1 MRWCDSEAVH
11 VGDTARE
18 IRGKF
23 EGFNVATRFGAFVLD
38 SDLRQLTR
46 EGAEIHLTP
55 KAFDLLMVLVAE
67 AGRVVRKPELHQRL
81 WPRTFVSDA
90 TLVSLV
96 KELRRALDDRDSG
109 APVIRTAHGVGYA
122 FIAPIERH
130 APQRAEVSCWII
142 AGGRR
147 IPLHIGDNL
156 IGRDPASA
164 VCLDEAGVSPRHARI
179 VVGER
184 GALLEDLGSKNG
196 TSVGKIPVTGQVPLQ
211 DGDQLH
217 VGPNVII
224 YHASATRRDGEHLA
238 TERRS
243 IAVLPFSDMSPQKDQ
258 EYFCEGIAEE
268 LIHTLAAIDGL
279 QVPARSS
286 SFQFAGKPRDIS
298 EVGARLKVDTV
309 LEGSIRKAGNRL
321 RITVQLV
328 NVSDGYHLWS
338 ERYDRNLDDVFAVQ
352 DEIARAI
359 VDKLRVTLRTG
370 RPLVKRQTDDL
381 EAYRLYLQGRYY
393 WSRLAGR
400 FVMQAMACFEQAIA
414 RDASYALAHAGLANA
429 YTVLGMFGVLPP
441 RAAWNKAKLAAQQAL
456 LLSDELGEAH
466 GVIASIHF
474 FFDWDFVTAERE
486 FRRAIALNPNSGHT
500 HAAFG
505 YLLGILGRFE
515 EAIAEAARGRDLE
528 PMSPLV
534 GYYGAGTFGCAR
546 RFDDGLDE
554 CRRVLDL
561 DPSFAPACWAQSI
574 ILTTLGRHDAAV
586 DAVERALTLS
596 PDFLPGPAGMV
607 YAAAGQRE
615 KADAILAK
623 FRARSPRDYVLPL
636 TFVWVAIVRGEIDQ
650 AFEWLERAYEARS
663 PMLPTIGVW
672 SLYDPLRGD
681 PRFGALLKRVGL
693 DGVVPARS

>member
-1 MRWCDSEAVH
+1 
-11 VGDTARE
+11 
-18 IRGKF
+18 
-23 EGFNVATRFGAFVLD
+23 VATRFGAFVLD

-46 EGAEIHLTP
+46 EGGEIHLTP
-55 KAFDLLMVLVAE
+55 KAFDLLMLLVSE
-67 AGRVVRKPELHQRL
+67 AGRVVRKTELHQRL

-96 KELRRALDDRDSG
+96 KELRRALDDRDSR
-109 APVIRTAHGVGYA
+109 APLIRTAHGVGYA
-122 FIAPIERH
+122 FIAPIEQH
-130 APQRAEVSCWII
+130 APQRSEVSLWII
-142 AGGRR
+142 AGSRR
-147 IPLHIGDNL
+147 IPLHTGDNL
-156 IGRDPASA
+156 IGCDPASA
-164 VCLDEAGVSPRHARI
+164 VCLDEPGVSPRHARI

-196 TSVGKIPVTGQVPLQ
+196 TSVGKVPVTGRVPLH

-224 YHASATRRDGEHLA
+224 YHTSATRRDGEHLA
-238 TERRS
+238 TARPS
-243 IAVLPFSDMSPQKDQ
+243 IAVLPFSDMSPQQDQ
-258 EYFCEGIAEE
+258 QYFCEGIAEE
-268 LIHTLAAIDGL
+268 LIHTLAAIEGL
-279 QVPARSS
+279 RVPARSS
-286 SFQFAGKPRDIS
+286 SFQFAGKPLDIS

-328 NVSDGYHLWS
+328 NVNDGYHLWS
-338 ERYDRNLDDVFAVQ
+338 ERYDRDLDDMFAVQ

-359 VDKLRVTLRTG
+359 VEKLRVTLRTEPG
-370 RPLVKRQTDDL
+370 RPLVKRHTHDL
-381 EAYRLYLQGRYY
+381 EAYSLYLQGRYH

-414 RDASYALAHAGLANA
+414 RDASFALAHAGLVSGYA
-429 YTVLGMFGVLPP
+429 VLGMFGGLPP
-441 RAAWNKAKLAAQQAL
+441 RAVWNKAKLAAQQAVL
-456 LLSDELGEAH
+456 LDDELSEAH
-466 GVIASIHF
+466 RAMASVHLL
-474 FFDWDFVTAERE
+474 FDWDFAAAERE
-486 FRRAIALNPNSGHT
+486 FRRAIALNANSGLT
-500 HAAFG
+500 HATFG

-515 EAIAEAARGRDLE
+515 EAIAEAARGRALE
-528 PMSPLV
+528 PMSPLI

-554 CRRVLDL
+554 CQRVLDL

-574 ILTTLGRHDAAV
+574 ILTDLGRHDAAV

-615 KADAILAK
+615 NADAVLVK
-623 FRARSPRDYVLPL
+623 LRARSQRDYIFPL
-636 TFVWVAIVRGEIDQ
+636 AFVWVAIVRGEIDQ
-650 AFEWLERAYEARS
+650 AFEWLERAYEDRS

-672 SLYDPLRGD
+672 QLYHPLRGD
-681 PRFGALLKRVGL
+681 PRFSALLKKVGL

>member
-279 QVPARSS
+279 QVLARSS
-286 SFQFAGKPRDIS
+286 SFQFPAHGWTLARSARVSRSTPYWKAASGKRATGSASPCNWSTSATGITSGLSDTIATSMMCSRCRTRLR
-298 EVGARLKVDTV
+298 ARL
-309 LEGSIRKAGNRL
+309 
-321 RITVQLV
+321 
-328 NVSDGYHLWS
+328 
-338 ERYDRNLDDVFAVQ
+338 
-352 DEIARAI
+352 
-359 VDKLRVTLRTG
+359 
-370 RPLVKRQTDDL
+370 
-381 EAYRLYLQGRYY
+381 
-393 WSRLAGR
+393 SR
-400 FVMQAMACFEQAIA
+400 
-414 RDASYALAHAGLANA
+414 S
-429 YTVLGMFGVLPP
+429 
-441 RAAWNKAKLAAQQAL
+441 
-456 LLSDELGEAH
+456 
-466 GVIASIHF
+466 
-474 FFDWDFVTAERE
+474 
-486 FRRAIALNPNSGHT
+486 SG
-500 HAAFG
+500 
-505 YLLGILGRFE
+505 
-515 EAIAEAARGRDLE
+515 
-528 PMSPLV
+528 
-534 GYYGAGTFGCAR
+534 
-546 RFDDGLDE
+546 
-554 CRRVLDL
+554 
-561 DPSFAPACWAQSI
+561 
-574 ILTTLGRHDAAV
+574 
-586 DAVERALTLS
+586 
-596 PDFLPGPAGMV
+596 
-607 YAAAGQRE
+607 
-615 KADAILAK
+615 
-623 FRARSPRDYVLPL
+623 
-636 TFVWVAIVRGEIDQ
+636 
-650 AFEWLERAYEARS
+650 
-663 PMLPTIGVW
+663 
-672 SLYDPLRGD
+672 
-681 PRFGALLKRVGL
+681 
-693 DGVVPARS
+693 